1 MMNLTNKRIAI
12 TSVIT
17 NLTYN
22 DRNHRGLEAVFFR
35 KMMEEKGAQV
45 DVIGCKSRNVKDFD
59 FYIDFSNTDF
69 SEYEAVMIQL
79 SAANFFGGQMRE
91 HCEKVCNDLAK
102 YKGKIY
108 MLVNDPKIPPIN
120 YAKVINK
127 RFGLCTDS
135 IESWDRIIKEATY
148 LFPGKDISK
157 FLGWQPDHWLQV
169 DWFTY
174 IFKHRFAQDDSIDLL
189 TPTRSDIE
197 KEWDLVYYG
206 DKRGVFRE
214 TQILNYFP
222 KDTNNLLIGY
232 SSDKVPATFI
242 KKLQHSDL
250 MKKLDRVKVSL
261 ITGDEEHLD
270 NVTTYRFYET
280 LASNCLAAIQIEY
293 DPEKRLIQDPVLRDI
308 LYVKNQDDVK
318 KLISM
323 WSSELVDLQKKE
335 LRRIFGQDFKSQKY
349 RLF

>member
-1 MMNLTNKRIAI
+1 MTKRIAI
-12 TSVIT
+12 TSVFA

-22 DRNHRGLEAVFFR
+22 DKNHRGLEAMFFK

-45 DVIGCKSRNVKDFD
+45 DVVGYKNRNVKDLD
-59 FYIDFSNTDF
+59 FYIDFNDTDF
-69 SEYEAVMIQL
+69 SEYGAVMIQL
-79 SAANFFGGQMRE
+79 STANFFGGQMGE
-91 HCEKVCNDLAK
+91 HCEKICNDLAK

-108 MLVNDPKIPPIN
+108 MLVNDPRIPPIN
-120 YAKVINK
+120 YAKVISD

-135 IESWDRIIKEATY
+135 VESWDQIIKEATY
-148 LFPGKDISK
+148 LFSGKDISK
-157 FLGWQPDHWLQV
+157 FLGWQPDHWMRV

-174 IFKHRFAQDDSIDLL
+174 IFKHRFTQDDSIDLL
-189 TPTRSDIE
+189 TPTRDDIE

-206 DKRGVFRE
+206 DKRGSFRE
-214 TQILNYFP
+214 NQIRKYFP

-232 SSDKVPATFI
+232 KSDKVPATFM

-250 MKKLDRVKVSL
+250 MKELDRVKVSL

-270 NVTTYRFYET
+270 NVATYRFYET

-308 LYVKNQDDVK
+308 LYVRNQDDVK
-318 KLISM
+318 RLISM
-323 WSSELVDLQKKE
+323 WSPELIDLQKKE
-335 LRRIFGQDFKSQKY
+335 LRRIFGM
-349 RLF
+349 

>member
-1 MMNLTNKRIAI
+1 MTKRIAI
-12 TSVIT
+12 TSVFA

-22 DRNHRGLEAVFFR
+22 DKNHRGLEAMFFK

-45 DVIGCKSRNVKDFD
+45 DVVGYKNRNVKDLD
-59 FYIDFSNTDF
+59 FYIDFNDTDF
-69 SEYEAVMIQL
+69 SEYGAVMIQL
-79 SAANFFGGQMRE
+79 STANFFGGQMGE
-91 HCEKVCNDLAK
+91 QCEKICNDLAK

-108 MLVNDPKIPPIN
+108 MLVNDPRIPPIN
-120 YAKVINK
+120 YAKVISD

-135 IESWDRIIKEATY
+135 VESWDQIIKEATY
-148 LFPGKDISK
+148 LFSGKDISK
-157 FLGWQPDHWLQV
+157 FLGWQPDHWMQV

-174 IFKHRFAQDDSIDLL
+174 IFKHRFTQDDSIDLL
-189 TPTRSDIE
+189 TPTRDDIE

-206 DKRGVFRE
+206 DKRGSFRE
-214 TQILNYFP
+214 NQIRKYFP

-232 SSDKVPATFI
+232 KSDKVPATFM

-250 MKKLDRVKVSL
+250 MKELDRVKVSL

-270 NVTTYRFYET
+270 NVATYRFYET

-308 LYVKNQDDVK
+308 LYVRNQDDVK
-318 KLISM
+318 RLISM
-323 WSSELVDLQKKE
+323 WSPELIDLQKKE
-335 LRRIFGQDFKSQKY
+335 LRRIFGM
-349 RLF
+349 